1 MSRLSA
7 VVLISLLCLCFFK
20 QKTEYDVRCS
30 DWSSDVC
37 SSDLP
42 ASFVQ
47 DSDPGGDR
55 RQGDRTRD
63 DRGVAQGRD
72 RQMLWRRYH
81 AQTEASG
88 EAEGRQETD
97 ARIRLG
103 KHSAGGFHRR
113 AAHGRRKLIRNPV
126 ADREVPLRPRDN
138 NGRRVMRFMAM
149 TGAAALA
156 MALAACSGGT
166 GTTNEDRKSTRL
178 NSSH

>member
-1 MSRLSA
+1 MDG
-7 VVLISLLCLCFFK
+7 K
-20 QKTEYDVRCS
+20 
-30 DWSSDVC
+30 
-37 SSDLP
+37 
-42 ASFVQ
+42 
-47 DSDPGGDR
+47 
-55 RQGDRTRD
+55 
-63 DRGVAQGRD
+63 
-72 RQMLWRRYH
+72 
-81 AQTEASG
+81 
-88 EAEGRQETD
+88 AEGMKETD

-149 TGAAALA
+149 TGAAELA

-166 GTTNEDRKSTRL
+166 GTTNDAVMNDTAFGNALGLDTMVDGNMTAAGGAAIAALTTAAGKDAGSADRKSTRL